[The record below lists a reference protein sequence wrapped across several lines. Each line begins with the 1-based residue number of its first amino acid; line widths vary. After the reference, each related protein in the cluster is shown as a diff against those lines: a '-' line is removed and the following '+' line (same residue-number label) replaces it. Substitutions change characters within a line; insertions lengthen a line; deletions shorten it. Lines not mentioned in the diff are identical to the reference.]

1 MADDIYRS
9 GEAPKSSIL
18 KSSYVSRLSSLFG
31 FRAKRDDKSDD
42 PLVKKYGMEFVRV
55 DLNNDAYRFKNAAL
69 GSVFKSEHLTENVEK
84 YFDAYM
90 QETTLSYNDI
100 QDRQQRLNELSFFYY
115 NDDFGYRVVELC
127 AAEATQLDVQNRIL
141 TVDSPNAAFSSK
153 CYELFSRWG
162 INQQRLQQV
171 CHDLELYGES
181 FWLHKVGLNG
191 IEGIK
196 PIKVN
201 SVMERLEFN
210 PIRMAEYLSQKNGYL
225 SANKNRAEKIQKLID
240 IIIDKKTMDLDEN
253 IADSYDA
260 KLLGYE
266 LYDGNILPPWE
277 MSHFRYNAENS
288 EFYPYGRPPLLG
300 CISPFKLAF
309 SAIMLQG
316 LARQMS
322 FPVTIYGVQGTEG
335 MGPDVAFE
343 HVNEVREEYDN
354 IGVNPA
360 NAGNEVYT
368 VNTKIWAP
376 KGLIDV
382 DVKESKCDIDF
393 VGDIELYQDRVARAS
408 GVPKAYLDQEFGG
421 FGNSGISLTEQ
432 YKPFARHV
440 YTIQSACLDGIGE
453 LIRLHFAITGEFD
466 YNTPFVLSMRFP
478 AEEMGQEKRE
488 ARMATLEMTQSIM
501 ELITSAL
508 GLEEG
513 EPLPEDVV
521 TDILSKYS
529 FLDPTDVQ
537 KWMRLS
543 SFLKPVGGGDD
554 DEGGDDGGDDFDF
567 GGDDDLGG
575 DDMSGGDDTVME
587 SAKLKAAEVK
597 KHLRERKARI
607 TELQQ
612 KRLREVSNRYKE
624 AKDGLFI
631 KFVESQHLTEW
642 AGNDWIPNFNGEGGT
657 VSHKYVMPKISE
669 NDVLNDTIKVLNE
682 LRTGVPANG
691 NRLSEQTVGD
701 KMQEVKDSFTTE
713 EEAER
718 RRKVEE
724 QIASDILTGGIGE

>member
-9 GEAPKSSIL
+9 GSAPKSSIL

-31 FRAKRDDKSDD
+31 FRAKRDDKSED
-42 PLVKKYGMEFVRV
+42 PLVSKYGMEFVRV
-55 DLNNDAYRFKNAAL
+55 DLSNDAYRFKNAAL
-69 GSVFKSEHLTENVEK
+69 GSVFKSEHLSENVEK

-153 CYELFSRWG
+153 CYELFGRWG

-181 FWLHKVGLNG
+181 FWLHKIGLTG
-191 IEGIK
+191 IESIK

-210 PIRMAEYLSQKNGYL
+210 PIRMAEYLAQKNGYL
-225 SANKNRAEKIQKLID
+225 SANKNRKEKIEKLID
-240 IIIDKKTMDLDEN
+240 TILEKKTMDLDEN

-277 MSHFRYNAENS
+277 MTHFRYNAENS

-300 CISPFKLAF
+300 CLSPFKLTF
-309 SAIMLQG
+309 SAMMLQG

-322 FPVTIYGVQGTEG
+322 FPVTLYKVKGTEG
-335 MGPDVAFE
+335 MGPDVSFE
-343 HVNEVREEYDN
+343 HVNTVREEYDN
-354 IGVNPA
+354 IGVTA
-360 NAGNEVYT
+360 ASAGSEVYT

-376 KGLIDV
+376 SDLIDI

-393 VGDIELYQDRVARAS
+393 VGDIELYQDRVAIAA

-488 ARMATLEMTQSIM
+488 ARQATLEMTQSIF
-501 ELITSAL
+501 ELLQSAL

-521 TDILSKYS
+521 IDILSKYS

-543 SFLKPVGGGDD
+543 SFLKPVGGDE
-554 DEGGDDGGDDFDF
+554 EGGDEGGGDDFDF
-567 GGDDDLGG
+567 GGGDEGG
-575 DDMSGGDDTVME
+575 DDMGGDATME
-587 SAKLKAAEVK
+587 SAKLKANEIK
-597 KHLRERKARI
+597 KHLKERNARL

-612 KRLREVSNRYKE
+612 KRLKEVSKRYKE
-624 AKDGLFI
+624 VKNDIML
-631 KFVESQHLTEW
+631 KFFESNNINEW
-642 AGNDWIPNFNGEGGT
+642 KSNDWEANADSAGGS
-657 VSHKYVMPKISE
+657 VGHHRLIRKIYES
-669 NDVLNDTIKVLNE
+669 DPLNDSIKVLRGIE
-682 LRTGVPANG
+682 PTTQ
-691 NRLSEQTVGD
+691 RLHEQTVAD
-701 KMQEVKDSFTTE
+701 KMAEVAMESIPED
-713 EEAER
+713 EAER
-718 RRKVEE
+718 QRKLDE
-724 QIASDILTGGIGE
+724 QIATDILTGGIGD

>member
-9 GEAPKSSIL
+9 GQAPKSSIL

-31 FRAKRDDKSDD
+31 FRAKRDEKSED
-42 PLVKKYGMEFVRV
+42 PLVSKYGMEFVRV
-55 DLNNDAYRFKNAAL
+55 DLSNDSYRFKNAAL
-69 GSVFKSEHLTENVEK
+69 GSVFKSEHLSETVEK

-90 QETTLSYNDI
+90 EETTLSYNDI

-141 TVDSPNAAFSSK
+141 TIDSPNAAFSSK
-153 CYELFSRWG
+153 CYELFARWG

-181 FWLHKVGLNG
+181 FWLHKIGLSG
-191 IEGIK
+191 IESIK

-201 SVMERLEFN
+201 SVIERLEFN

-225 SANKNRAEKIQKLID
+225 AANKNRKEKIEKLID
-240 IIIDKKTMDLDEN
+240 TILEKKTMDLDEN
-253 IADSYDA
+253 VADSYDA

-277 MSHFRYNAENS
+277 MTHFRYNAENS

-300 CISPFKLAF
+300 CLSPFKLTF
-309 SAIMLQG
+309 SAMMLQG

-322 FPVTIYGVQGTEG
+322 FPVTLYKVKGTEG

-343 HVNEVREEYDN
+343 HVNTVREEYDN
-354 IGVNPA
+354 IGVTA
-360 NAGNEVYT
+360 ASAGSEVYT

-376 KGLIDV
+376 NDLIDI

-393 VGDIELYQDRVARAS
+393 VGDIELYQDRVAIAA

-488 ARMATLEMTQSIM
+488 ARQATLEMTQSIF
-501 ELITSAL
+501 ELLQQAL

-513 EPLPEDVV
+513 EALPEDVV
-521 TDILSKYS
+521 IDILSKYS

-543 SFLKPVGGGDD
+543 SFLKPVGG
-554 DEGGDDGGDDFDF
+554 DEGGDNEGGEDDFDF
-567 GGDDDLGG
+567 GGDDSGGDDLGG
-575 DDMSGGDDTVME
+575 DEVAME
-587 SAKLKAAEVK
+587 SAKLKADEIK
-597 KHLRERKARI
+597 KHLRERNARLS
-607 TELQQ
+607 ELKQ
-612 KRLREVSNRYKE
+612 KRLKEVSKRYKE
-624 AKDGLFI
+624 VKNDVML
-631 KFVESQHLTEW
+631 KFFESNNINEW
-642 AGNDWIPNFNGEGGT
+642 KGNDWIPNEDSGGGS
-657 VSHKYVMPKISE
+657 VSHHRLISKIYES
-669 NDVLNDTIKVLNE
+669 NPLYDSIKVLQ
-682 LRTGVPANG
+682 GVEPKSQK
-691 NRLSEQTVGD
+691 LHETVGD
-701 KMQEVKDSFTTE
+701 KMAEIAMESITE
-713 EEAER
+713 DEAER
-718 RRKVEE
+718 QRKLDE
-724 QIASDILTGGIGE
+724 QIATDILTGGIGD

>member
-9 GEAPKSSIL
+9 GVAPKSSIL
-18 KSSYVSRLSSLFG
+18 KSTYVNRLSSIFG
-31 FRAKRDDKSDD
+31 FRAKRDSRSED
-42 PLVKKYGMEFVRV
+42 PLVAKYGMEFVRV
-55 DLNNDAYRFKNAAL
+55 DLNNDSYRFRNAAL
-69 GSVFKSEHLTENVEK
+69 GSVFKSEHLSETVEK

-115 NDDFGYRVVELC
+115 NDNFGYRVVELC

-153 CYELFSRWG
+153 CYELFSKWG

-181 FWLHKVGLNG
+181 FWLHKIGLTGVENV
-191 IEGIK
+191 K

-225 SANKNRAEKIQKLID
+225 TASKNRQEKINKLID
-240 IIIDKKTMDLDEN
+240 IIEEKKTMDFDEN
-253 IADSYDA
+253 LADSYDA
-260 KLLGYE
+260 KLIGYE
-266 LYDGNILPPWE
+266 LYDNNVIPPWE
-277 MSHFRYNAENS
+277 MTHFRYNAENS

-300 CISPFKLAF
+300 CLSPFKLTF

-322 FPVTIYGVQGTEG
+322 FPVTIYGVSGTEG

-343 HVNEVREEYDN
+343 HVNTVKDEYDN
-354 IGVNPA
+354 IGVTA
-360 NAGNEVYT
+360 ASAGTEVYT

-376 KGLIDV
+376 KDLIDV
-382 DVKESKCDIDF
+382 DVKSAKCDIDF
-393 VGDIELYQDRVARAS
+393 VGDIELYQDKVAIAS
-408 GVPKAYLDQEFGG
+408 GVPKDYLDQEFGG
-421 FGNSGISLTEQ
+421 FGNSGVSLTEQ

-440 YTIQSACLDGIGE
+440 YTIQSACLDGVGE

-488 ARMATLEMTQSIM
+488 ARAATLEMTQSIM
-501 ELITSAL
+501 ELITQAL

-529 FLDPTDVQ
+529 FLDPTDIQ
-537 KWMRLS
+537 KWLRLS
-543 SFLKPVGGGDD
+543 AFLKPVTGESGEEGEGDEGSGEDFDFSDDGSMDTDIGGGGGGD
-554 DEGGDDGGDDFDF
+554 ET
-567 GGDDDLGG
+567 
-575 DDMSGGDDTVME
+575 MPE
-587 SAKLKAAEVK
+587 SARLEAAKAKAHLK
-597 KHLRERKARI
+597 ERNKRL
-607 TELQQ
+607 TELKQ
-612 KRLREVSNRYKE
+612 KRLREVSKRYRESKN
-624 AKDGLFI
+624 DIML
-631 KFVESQHLTEW
+631 KFFESNNINEW
-642 AGNDWIPNFNGEGGT
+642 KANDWVPNEDSKGGS
-657 VSHKYVMPKISE
+657 VSHKRLIPKIYEDSPLY
-669 NDVLNDTIKVLNE
+669 DSIKVLREDSVNSKR
-682 LRTGVPANG
+682 LR
-691 NRLSEQTVGD
+691 EQTVAD
-701 KMQEVKDSFTTE
+701 KMKEIAEQSMTE
-713 EEAER
+713 DE
-718 RRKVEE
+718 VEE
-724 QIASDILTGGIGE
+724 KRKLEEKIATEILTGGIGE

>member
-9 GEAPKSSIL
+9 GSTPKSSIL

-31 FRAKRDDKSDD
+31 YRAKRDEKSND
-42 PLVKKYGMEFVRV
+42 PLVTKYGMEFVRV

-69 GSVFKSEHLTENVEK
+69 GSVFKSEHLSENVEK

-153 CYELFSRWG
+153 CYELFARWG

-181 FWLHKVGLNG
+181 FWLHKIGLG
-191 IEGIK
+191 GVEGIK

-210 PIRMAEYLSQKNGYL
+210 PVRMAEYLSQKNGYL
-225 SANKNRAEKIQKLID
+225 SANKNRKEKIEKLVDTILG
-240 IIIDKKTMDLDEN
+240 KKTMDLDEN
-253 IADSYDA
+253 LADSYDA

-266 LYDGNILPPWE
+266 LYDGIILPPWE
-277 MSHFRYNAENS
+277 MTHFRYNSENS

-300 CISPFKLAF
+300 CLSPFKLTF
-309 SAIMLQG
+309 SAMMLQG

-322 FPVTIYGVQGTEG
+322 FPVTIYGVNGTEG
-335 MGPDVAFE
+335 MGPDSAFE
-343 HVNEVREEYDN
+343 HVNTVREEYDN
-354 IGVNPA
+354 IGVTPGS
-360 NAGNEVYT
+360 AGGEVYT

-376 KGLIDV
+376 KDLIDIE
-382 DVKESKCDIDF
+382 VKESKCDIDF
-393 VGDIELYQDRVARAS
+393 VGDIELYQDRVAIAS

-421 FGNSGISLTEQ
+421 FGNSGVSLTEQ

-466 YNTPFVLSMRFP
+466 YNTPFILSMRFP

-488 ARMATLEMTQSIM
+488 ARKSTLEMTKSIM

-508 GLEEG
+508 GLEDG

-529 FLDPTDVQ
+529 FLDPTDIQ

-543 SFLKPVGGGDD
+543 SFLKPVGGSDNSGDED
-554 DEGGDDGGDDFDF
+554 SGDDFDF
-567 GGDDDLGG
+567 GDDSMDTGG
-575 DDMSGGDDTVME
+575 DDIVE
-587 SAKLKAAEVK
+587 SAKLSAEKAKRA
-597 KHLRERKARI
+597 LRERKARM

-612 KRLREVSNRYKE
+612 KRLREVSKRYNETKN
-624 AKDGLFI
+624 DIML
-631 KFVESQHLTEW
+631 KFFESNNINEW
-642 AGNDWIPNFNGEGGT
+642 KANDWAPNEGGKGGS
-657 VSHKYVMPKISE
+657 VSHKRLISKIYE
-669 NDVLNDTIKVLNE
+669 NNPLYDSIKVLRGE
-682 LRTGVPANG
+682 TSTT
-691 NRLSEQTVGD
+691 RLHEQTVTD
-701 KMQEVKDSFTTE
+701 KMAEVAMQDTTE
-713 EEAER
+713 DELKRQE
-718 RRKVEE
+718 KLDE
-724 QIASDILTGGIGE
+724 QLAADILTGGVL

>member
-9 GEAPKSSIL
+9 GKAPKSSIL
-18 KSSYVSRLSSLFG
+18 KSTYVSRLSSLFG
-31 FRAKRDDKSDD
+31 YRAKRDERSED
-42 PLVKKYGMEFVRV
+42 PLVSKYGMEFVRV

-69 GSVFKSEHLTENVEK
+69 GSVFKSEHLSENVEK

-153 CYELFSRWG
+153 CYELFARWG

-171 CHDLELYGES
+171 CHDLELFGES
-181 FWLHKVGLNG
+181 FWLHKVGLQG
-191 IEGIK
+191 VEAIRPIK
-196 PIKVN
+196 PN

-225 SANKNRAEKIQKLID
+225 SANKNRKEKIEKLID
-240 IIIDKKTMDLDEN
+240 TILDKKTMDLDEN
-253 IADSYDA
+253 LADSYDT

-266 LYDGNILPPWE
+266 LYDGVILPPWE
-277 MSHFRYNAENS
+277 MTHFRYNAENS

-300 CISPFKLAF
+300 CLSPFKLTF
-309 SAIMLQG
+309 SAMMLQG

-322 FPVTIYGVQGTEG
+322 FPVTIYGVSGTEG

-343 HVNEVREEYDN
+343 HVNTVREEYDN
-354 IGVNPA
+354 IGVTSA
-360 NAGNEVYT
+360 SAGGEVYT

-376 KGLIDV
+376 KDLLDIE
-382 DVKESKCDIDF
+382 VKESKCDIDF
-393 VGDIELYQDRVARAS
+393 VGDIELYQDRVAIAS

-466 YNTPFVLSMRFP
+466 YNMPFILSMRFP

-488 ARMATLEMTQSIM
+488 ARAATLEMTKNIM

-521 TDILSKYS
+521 VDILSKYS

-543 SFLKPVGGGDD
+543 SFLKPVGG
-554 DEGGDDGGDDFDF
+554 DEDSDGGDDGGDDFDF
-567 GGDDDLGG
+567 GGD
-575 DDMSGGDDTVME
+575 MGGDDTGGDDAGV
-587 SAKLKAAEVK
+587 AAEAK
-597 KHLRERKARI
+597 KIAKNRLAERKARM

-612 KRLREVSNRYKE
+612 KRLREVSKRYQETKN
-624 AKDGLFI
+624 DIMF
-631 KFVESQHLTEW
+631 KFFESNNINEW
-642 AGNDWIPNFNGEGGT
+642 KANDWEANDGGKGGS
-657 VSHKYVMPKISE
+657 VSHKRMISKIYES
-669 NDVLNDTIKVLNE
+669 NPLYDSIKVLRNE
-682 LRTGVPANG
+682 NKSSKLK
-691 NRLSEQTVGD
+691 EQTVAD
-701 KMQEVKDSFTTE
+701 KMAEVAMQDTTE
-713 EEAER
+713 DELER
-718 RRKVEE
+718 QKKLDE
-724 QIASDILTGGIGE
+724 QLAANILSGGVL

>member
-9 GEAPKSSIL
+9 GKAPKSSIL
-18 KSSYVSRLSSLFG
+18 KSTYVSRLSSLFG
-31 FRAKRDDKSDD
+31 YRAKRDEKSED
-42 PLVKKYGMEFVRV
+42 PLVSKYGMEFVRV

-69 GSVFKSEHLTENVEK
+69 GSVFKSEHLSENVEK

-153 CYELFSRWG
+153 CYELFARWG

-181 FWLHKVGLNG
+181 FWLHKVGLQG
-191 IEGIK
+191 VEAIRPIK
-196 PIKVN
+196 PN
-201 SVMERLEFN
+201 SVMERLEFS

-225 SANKNRAEKIQKLID
+225 SANKNRKEKIEKLID
-240 IIIDKKTMDLDEN
+240 TILDKKTMDLDEN
-253 IADSYDA
+253 LADSYDA

-266 LYDGNILPPWE
+266 LYDGVILPPWE
-277 MSHFRYNAENS
+277 MTHFRYNAENS

-300 CISPFKLAF
+300 CLSPFKLTF
-309 SAIMLQG
+309 SAMMLQG

-322 FPVTIYGVQGTEG
+322 FPVTIYGVSGTEG
-335 MGPDVAFE
+335 MGPDIAFE
-343 HVNEVREEYDN
+343 HVNTVREEYDN
-354 IGVNPA
+354 IGVTPA
-360 NAGNEVYT
+360 SAGGEVYT

-376 KGLIDV
+376 KDLLDI

-393 VGDIELYQDRVARAS
+393 VGDIELYQDRVAIAS

-466 YNTPFVLSMRFP
+466 YNTPFILSMRFP
-478 AEEMGQEKRE
+478 AEEMGQEKRD
-488 ARMATLEMTQSIM
+488 ARAATLEMTKNIM
-501 ELITSAL
+501 DLITSAL

-529 FLDPTDVQ
+529 FLDPTDIQ

-543 SFLKPVGGGDD
+543 SFLKPVGGDEDD
-554 DEGGDDGGDDFDF
+554 DSEDSSGDDFDF
-567 GGDDDLGG
+567 GGDMGEDD
-575 DDMSGGDDTVME
+575 SGV
-587 SAKLKAAEVK
+587 AAEATKIVK
-597 KHLRERKARI
+597 NRLAERKARM

-612 KRLREVSNRYKE
+612 KRLREVSKRYQETKN
-624 AKDGLFI
+624 DIMF
-631 KFVESQHLTEW
+631 KFFESNNINEW
-642 AGNDWIPNFNGEGGT
+642 KANDWEANDSGKGGSI
-657 VSHKYVMPKISE
+657 SHKRMISKIYES
-669 NDVLNDTIKVLNE
+669 NPLYDSIKVLRSENKSSK
-682 LRTGVPANG
+682 LR
-691 NRLSEQTVGD
+691 EQTVAD
-701 KMQEVKDSFTTE
+701 KMAEVAMQDTTE
-713 EEAER
+713 DELER
-718 RRKVEE
+718 QKKLDE
-724 QIASDILTGGIGE
+724 QLAANILSGGVL

>member
-9 GEAPKSSIL
+9 GSTPKSSIL

-31 FRAKRDDKSDD
+31 YRAKRDEKSND
-42 PLVKKYGMEFVRV
+42 PLVTKYGMEFVRV

-69 GSVFKSEHLTENVEK
+69 GSVFKSEHLSENVEK

-153 CYELFSRWG
+153 CYELFARWG

-181 FWLHKVGLNG
+181 FWLHKIGLGG

-210 PIRMAEYLSQKNGYL
+210 PVRMAEYLSQKNGYL
-225 SANKNRAEKIQKLID
+225 SANKNRKEKIEKLVDTILG
-240 IIIDKKTMDLDEN
+240 KKTMDLDEN
-253 IADSYDA
+253 LADSYDA

-266 LYDGNILPPWE
+266 LYDGIILPPWE
-277 MSHFRYNAENS
+277 MTHFRYNSENS

-300 CISPFKLAF
+300 CLSPFKLTF
-309 SAIMLQG
+309 SAMMLQG

-322 FPVTIYGVQGTEG
+322 FPVTIYGVNGTEG
-335 MGPDVAFE
+335 MGPDSAFE
-343 HVNEVREEYDN
+343 HVNTVREEYDN
-354 IGVNPA
+354 IGVTPGS
-360 NAGNEVYT
+360 AGGEVYT

-376 KGLIDV
+376 KDLIDIE
-382 DVKESKCDIDF
+382 VKESKCDIDF
-393 VGDIELYQDRVARAS
+393 VGDIELYQDRVAIAS

-421 FGNSGISLTEQ
+421 FGNSGVSLTEQ

-466 YNTPFVLSMRFP
+466 YNTPFILSMRFP

-488 ARMATLEMTQSIM
+488 ARKSTLEMTKSIM

-508 GLEEG
+508 GLEDG

-529 FLDPTDVQ
+529 FLDPTDIQ

-543 SFLKPVGGGDD
+543 SFLKPVGGSDNSGDED
-554 DEGGDDGGDDFDF
+554 SGDDFDF
-567 GGDDDLGG
+567 GDDSMDTGG
-575 DDMSGGDDTVME
+575 DDIVE
-587 SAKLKAAEVK
+587 SAKLSAEKAKRA
-597 KHLRERKARI
+597 LRERKARM

-612 KRLREVSNRYKE
+612 KRLREVSKRYNETKN
-624 AKDGLFI
+624 DIML
-631 KFVESQHLTEW
+631 KFFESNNINEW
-642 AGNDWIPNFNGEGGT
+642 KANDWAPNEGGKGGS
-657 VSHKYVMPKISE
+657 VSHKRLISKIYE
-669 NDVLNDTIKVLNE
+669 NNPLYDSIKVLRGE
-682 LRTGVPANG
+682 TSTT
-691 NRLSEQTVGD
+691 RLHEQTVTD
-701 KMQEVKDSFTTE
+701 KMAEVAMQDTTE
-713 EEAER
+713 DELKRQE
-718 RRKVEE
+718 KLDE
-724 QIASDILTGGIGE
+724 QLAADILTGGVL